1 MLSSLMIIVR
11 DVITRCVTWLYNIY
25 MALDFN
31 IISYIIA
38 CVFFVS
44 VLTFLLGFNF
54 RERSFVKEASS
65 QKNEKDLDNLKW

>member
-31 IISYIIA
+31 IISYIIS

-54 RERSFVKEASS
+54 KERSFAKESS
-65 QKNEKDLDNLKW
+65 TQKNEKDLDELKW